1 MMEKY
6 LDTKPPFLSVDDVS
20 QILSVTPRTIRRLIK
35 AGDLDAIR
43 IGRLIRIPKD
53 KLVEYL
59 EGH

>member
-6 LDTKPPFLSVDDVS
+6 LDTNPPFLSVDDVS
-20 QILSVTPRTIRRLIK
+20 KILCVTPRTIRRLIK

>member
-1 MMEKY
+1 MEKY

-20 QILSVTPRTIRRLIK
+20 KILCVTPRTIRRLIK

-53 KLVEYL
+53 K
-59 EGH
+59 H

>member
-1 MMEKY
+1 MEKY

-20 QILSVTPRTIRRLIK
+20 NILSVTPRTIRRLIK